1 MSEKFFNKWI
11 ILNMILINLYQW
23 IKDILNKF
31 CGKKNDDVFT
41 K

>member
-11 ILNMILINLYQW
+11 ILNMILIKLYQW

-31 CGKKNDDVFT
+31 RGKKNDDVFT